1 LSWLLFIV
9 VVIIIKTFCGA
20 AASMWWRAVAGALA
34 RRAERQRVR
43 TNKMLAA
50 VVAVFAVTWTPFHL
64 HSVIAEFRHDLLNK
78 TRMPV
83 VAALSGRVLTS
94 AGVKGDFGS
103 LEQHVRRKPMVAFDL
118 FADPCKNQNKTR
130 MAIIAAS
137 PYRTC
142 RSQCASRPISDTS
155 YSAFADHCTRL

>member
-9 VVIIIKTFCGA
+9 IIIIIKTFCGA

-83 VAALSGRVLTS
+83 VAA
-94 AGVKGDFGS
+94 GVEGDFGS
-103 LEQHVRRKPMVAFDL
+103 LEQHARRKPMVAFDL
-118 FADPCKNQNKTR
+118 FADSVQESKQDPNGDN
-130 MAIIAAS
+130 
-137 PYRTC
+137 
-142 RSQCASRPISDTS
+142 SRVAVSNVPKSVCVT
-155 YSAFADHCTRL
+155 ADFGHLIFGFC

>member
-9 VVIIIKTFCGA
+9 VIIIIKTFCGA

-94 AGVKGDFGS
+94 AGVEGDFGS
-103 LEQHVRRKPMVAFDL
+103 LEQHARRKPMVAFDL
-118 FADPCKNQNKTR
+118 FADSVRESTQDPNGDN
-130 MAIIAAS
+130 
-137 PYRTC
+137 
-142 RSQCASRPISDTS
+142 SRVAVSNVPKSVCVT
-155 YSAFADHCTRL
+155 ADFGHLIFGFC